1 MHTNNI
7 IFLLQRVSKKVQ
19 PSPYFK
25 VVSKERL
32 LQRIESRSYALKYSF
47 WQKAMASVS
56 LLALVV
62 VFILTLT
69 IPNQTSA
76 SYIGE
81 VTVLQGTMNIQ
92 HETDTKTVHSSS
104 PIQVGDILTLPADSQ
119 AKIHFIDDSQSILLS
134 NTTIQINSFLLNS
147 TNIRNSL
154 LAMIIWKGEMIST
167 VNKMDG
173 DLSKVQIQT
182 PSSIIE
188 AKNANFKVT
197 VNQQGDTEVLPITNS
212 VMVQA
217 LDESKQ
223 PTTKVIAQAQAVEGY
238 KIKISKRGSTST
250 PLQITPTDTT
260 SNIHQNSTNATQAPI
275 VTLDNAIQ
283 TQIIGY
289 LEIAQVKMYQAI
301 DAINK
306 GDFNTALVILREYR
320 QKLLAAYNLLTNTN
334 TLDPVADNNTITT
347 ILTNSLISMLIDRI
361 QNLADIGFQS
371 KILSILKPLDTLEK
385 ATKETIVMS
394 SVAILTPPSPSTTED
409 MNSDSR
415 TNENENS
422 SQDEGTID
430 ALEKTTK
437 ETEDMNSD
445 SRTNENENSSQNEGM
460 IDAMEKTTK
469 ETEDMNSDS
478 RTNENEN
485 SSQDEGMIDATTA
498 LKTMNGTLA
507 FDVTNLKN
515 IVELQQTVSPEK
527 QKDLE
532 PLIAQTIDNIVG
544 YINSIS
550 DWKLQQKETKNMV
563 ALFPNQKEYEM
574 ILRKIR
580 NLISDRVSHIISN
593 KLRLLK

>member
-1 MHTNNI
+1 MHINNI